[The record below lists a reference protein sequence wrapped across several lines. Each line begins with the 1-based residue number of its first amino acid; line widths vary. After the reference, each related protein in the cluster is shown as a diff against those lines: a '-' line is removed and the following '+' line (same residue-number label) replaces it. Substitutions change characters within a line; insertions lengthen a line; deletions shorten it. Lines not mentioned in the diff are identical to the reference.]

1 MNEDNFNTEDEMS
14 NSIDNDISL
23 MFNTGLVDNIDRE
36 EVVYYD

>member
-1 MNEDNFNTEDEMS
+1 MNEDSFNTEEEM
-14 NSIDNDISL
+14 NSIDSDISL